1 MEQHTSFIKNKPNN
15 DKLIME
21 RFGNFINQ
29 KKDFGDDVFSV
40 IKSFMIEP
48 KYAKSYRFKENRELR
63 CCESKVDMTTFFI
76 GKRYGNLIQIKQLR
90 HHDEAVENPQF
101 KLLEYVDIMCEA
113 NELWDNSIEI
123 LYNFISADKYD
134 NKLWNETD
142 EKNYGK
148 FMRELQARYME
159 HDDFIDDDDVSN
171 VFPIPMT
178 FDGELPAEENV
189 RTEKFYSVDKEKPGV
204 YIKIF

>member
-101 KLLEYVDIMCEA
+101 KIYKIKTMEMRHSVNSDDIILLEYVDIMCEA

-123 LYNFISADKYD
+123 LYNFISADKYS

-159 HDDFIDDDDVSN
+159 HDDFIDDDD
-171 VFPIPMT
+171 
-178 FDGELPAEENV
+178 D
-189 RTEKFYSVDKEKPGV
+189 Y
-204 YIKIF
+204 

>member
-101 KLLEYVDIMCEA
+101 KIYKIKTMEMRHSVNSDDI
-113 NELWDNSIEI
+113 
-123 LYNFISADKYD
+123 KYS

-159 HDDFIDDDDVSN
+159 HDDFIDDDD
-171 VFPIPMT
+171 
-178 FDGELPAEENV
+178 
-189 RTEKFYSVDKEKPGV
+189 Y
-204 YIKIF
+204 

>member
-1 MEQHTSFIKNKPNN
+1 MEKHATIIKNKPKN

-21 RFGNFINQ
+21 RFSKFITQ

-40 IKSFMIEP
+40 IKEFMIEP

-63 CCESKVDMTTFFI
+63 CCESKVDKTTFFI

-101 KLLEYVDIMCEA
+101 KLYKIKTMEMRNSKNSDDIIFLEYTDIMCEA
-113 NELWDNSIEI
+113 NELWNGSIEI
-123 LYNFISADKYD
+123 LYNFISADKYK

-148 FMRELQARYME
+148 FMREME
-159 HDDFIDDDDVSN
+159 ERDEMEYNDFQDDMEFL
-171 VFPIPMT
+171 M
-178 FDGELPAEENV
+178 E
-189 RTEKFYSVDKEKPGV
+189 
-204 YIKIF
+204 

>member
-1 MEQHTSFIKNKPNN
+1 MEQHATIIKNKPNN

-21 RFGNFINQ
+21 RFNKFITQ

-40 IKSFMIEP
+40 IKEFMIEP
-48 KYAKSYRFKENRELR
+48 KYSKSYRFKENRELR
-63 CCESKVDMTTFFI
+63 CCESKVDKTTFFI

-101 KLLEYVDIMCEA
+101 KFYKIKTMEMRNSINNDDIIFLEYTDIMCEA
-113 NELWDNSIEI
+113 NELWNGSIEI
-123 LYNFISADKYD
+123 LYNFISADKYK

-148 FMRELQARYME
+148 FMREMEERYEME
-159 HDDFIDDDDVSN
+159 YNDYVDDV
-171 VFPIPMT
+171 
-178 FDGELPAEENV
+178 ELMME
-189 RTEKFYSVDKEKPGV
+189 
-204 YIKIF
+204 